1 MRMSKDKIFDTLTY
15 DSKLNKNSYLPLLNK
30 KIINNKINRKTPTK
44 SMVISFSNNS
54 QELFLL
60 D

>member
-54 QELFLL
+54 QEFFLL

>member
-30 KIINNKINRKTPTK
+30 KIMNNKINRKTPTK

-54 QELFLL
+54 QEFFLL

>member
-44 SMVISFSNNS
+44 SMVTSFSNNS
-54 QELFLL
+54 QEFFLL